1 MKSLPRLRAW
11 QWIALA
17 LVLAF
22 VVDWFIQ
29 RPDARARELNAAI
42 AAQASDHLKRYP
54 YPFRVIRVEGNTAV
68 MGSPRSFE
76 VPVTRFIAVIHPE
89 VNVMNANDPAF
100 IAAQQELAAT
110 QSEAQ
115 GIVRAQPGIESV
127 RWEIDRHWLGAHG
140 VDLPVQ

>member
-1 MKSLPRLRAW
+1 MKVLPKLPVW
-11 QWIALA
+11 QWIVLV

-22 VVDWFIQ
+22 VADWFIQ
-29 RPDARARELNAAI
+29 RPDSRARELNAAI

-54 YPFRVIRVEGNTAV
+54 YPFQVIRVDGKTAV

-76 VPVTRFIAVIHPE
+76 VPVTRFIALIHPE
-89 VNVMNANDPAF
+89 IDVMNANNPAF
-100 IAAQQELAAT
+100 ISAQKDLAAA

-115 GIVRAQPGIESV
+115 GIVKGQPGIESV
-127 RWEIDRHWLGAHG
+127 RWEIDKHWLTAHG

>member
-100 IAAQQELAAT
+100 IAAQQELAAA

-127 RWEIDRHWLGAHG
+127 RWEIDRNWLGAHG
-140 VDLPVQ
+140 VDLLVQ